1 MFSVHYYKKLV
12 KAVKSLYT
20 IKPVHR
26 INRVLELTVLEKLDP
41 ELNLEFS
48 SSPFTEYVDLP
59 P

>member
-20 IKPVHR
+20 MKPVH
-26 INRVLELTVLEKLDP
+26 RVLELTVLEKLDP